1 MPINRSLS
9 NSEKQTFLK
18 MQVQTQ
24 EDKIEQ
30 FLQRKFRVSR
40 SYCTKRT
47 YLRSIKNFIRFV
59 RAHYNLD
66 LNQIL
71 RQLETKEHDPITV
84 LDDYY
89 SYLANYKLPNS
100 TKVGYSNASIILLEH
115 VAKEFLN
122 SQGCKIY
129 QEDLKQ
135 RFRLPRRI
143 QVYEEGLTKEKINR
157 ILRLAKP
164 KLSAA
169 ILICCSSGMRIGELV
184 QLKLNDIDFTKTP
197 TTITIR
203 KETTKTRETRITCI
217 SSEATSAL
225 QDYLQK
231 LNTVSEYPFLGKH
244 DPTNEERYADAVSV
258 SIHTLEKQLIKI
270 IQDIPEL
277 YKKNDNGRNQIHFH
291 AFRAWFKTQVTDA
304 HESDFAEALMG
315 HKSLKLVYYRQN
327 TKARAQTYLDVEYSL
342 TIADTEKIDENY
354 SELQK
359 DNLELRGIVDN
370 LSRQLRN
377 LEKRIEI
384 KS

>member
-9 NSEKQTFLK
+9 NSEKQFSSK

-47 YLRSIKNFIRFV
+47 YKRSLKNFIKFV
-59 RAHYNLD
+59 RVQYNLD
-66 LNQIL
+66 LI
-71 RQLETKEHDPITV
+71 QLLTRIESNEHDPITI

-184 QLKLNDIDFTKTP
+184 QLKLDDIDFTKTP
-197 TTITIR
+197 TSVTIR

-231 LNTVSEYPFLGKH
+231 LTTVSEYPFLGKH
-244 DPTNEERYADAVSV
+244 DPTNEER
-258 SIHTLEKQLIKI
+258 
-270 IQDIPEL
+270 
-277 YKKNDNGRNQIHFH
+277 
-291 AFRAWFKTQVTDA
+291 
-304 HESDFAEALMG
+304 
-315 HKSLKLVYYRQN
+315 
-327 TKARAQTYLDVEYSL
+327 
-342 TIADTEKIDENY
+342 
-354 SELQK
+354 
-359 DNLELRGIVDN
+359 
-370 LSRQLRN
+370 
-377 LEKRIEI
+377 
-384 KS
+384 